1 MWSQDNVSR
10 LIFFVLLMSKRVT
23 SKEPQ
28 CSAFHYEEQ
37 LLSKMIRM
45 EISMEQQ
52 QQRVNDALEK
62 MSQTIEIFKTD
73 AIKKENQM
81 LDRIREA
88 LESADATM
96 VNFSNRTILLEDNL
110 KNAVDDFAQDSKLLS
125 STLTQNVSEAIGYL
139 HTLEEKVRTPT
150 IAFEAKALKDLS
162 LTAFKPLVF
171 TEAVFNHG
179 NGYDVKS
186 GVFTCPLNGTYLFTS
201 HLCTAH
207 NRAVHY
213 SLFVDDIVHTS
224 GYVHGSI
231 THHCTSFNA
240 IAILSVASKV
250 WIQTGDNG
258 GTFYQESQ
266 NWLNTFS
273 GVLLH
278 R

>member
-1 MWSQDNVSR
+1 MD
-10 LIFFVLLMSKRVT
+10 KRVS

-28 CSAFHYEEQ
+28 CSSFHYEEQ
-37 LLSKMIRM
+37 LLSKVIRM
-45 EISMEQQ
+45 EIAMEQQ

-62 MSQTIEIFKTD
+62 VSQTIEIFKTD

-81 LDRIREA
+81 LDRIRDA

-139 HTLEEKVRTPT
+139 HTLEEKAGTPT
-150 IAFEAKALKDLS
+150 IAFEAKVLKDLS
-162 LTAFKPLVF
+162 VSPNTNLVF

-179 NGYDVKS
+179 NGYDVIT

-201 HLCTAH
+201 HLCS
-207 NRAVHY
+207 Y
-213 SLFVDDIVHTS
+213 GSKLFGFSLVVDDTAHTS
-224 GYVHGSI
+224 GHVYGSSSS
-231 THHCTSFNA
+231 HCTSFDA
-240 IAILSVASKV
+240 IAILQVASRV
-250 WIQTGDNG
+250 WVQTNG
-258 GTFYQESQ
+258 HSGNFYQDS
-266 NWLNTFS
+266 NMVNTFS